1 MTNNQIMSKLFF
13 LIPIFFHL
21 CVLVN
26 GQNTKKDIE
35 VRVLTD
41 LAFGSFVTGS
51 TGGTVVISPGGSR
64 SVTAPVIGLA
74 LSQVS
79 SAEFEITTQGK
90 PTIQFNID
98 EPAYLYRSGGSESIM
113 ITNFTTD
120 KTSPFSA
127 TGGNKPDIV
136 RVGATLHVQN
146 SALNPP
152 GNYTGTFSVTFI
164 RD

>member
-1 MTNNQIMSKLFF
+1 MSKLFF
-13 LIPIFFHL
+13 LISVFSHL

-26 GQNTKKDIE
+26 GQNVKKDIE
-35 VRVLTD
+35 LRVLSD
-41 LAFGSFVTGS
+41 LAFGSFVTGF
-51 TGGTVVISPGGSR
+51 TGGTVVISPEGSR

-74 LSQVS
+74 LSPVS

-90 PTIQFNID
+90 PVIQFNIS

-113 ITNFTTD
+113 ISNFTTN
-120 KTSPFSA
+120 KPSPFVA

-136 RVGATLHVQN
+136 RVGATLNVQS
-146 SALNPP
+146 SAINPP